1 MSAEN
6 VILVKDNIQVYES
19 DIQVLCDEYIE
30 SLPNADMIYKTAVYN
45 GLLDYIYKHLLCNV
59 ITNDNGITKSS
70 YDYYMLDNI
79 FYNIYMPLCSR
90 YDKTPTVL
98 QFTSTLCHIDNRN
111 ISDIKNGVYRS
122 NGAKVNPVS
131 KRTVEKWYQSCES
144 ALYNRAIECN
154 SIGAIFGL
162 KSAHGWKEA
171 TTLTIEQSA
180 ALPHETP
187 EQIAAKYADIE
198 RPEKPQLE

>member
-1 MSAEN
+1 MDAEN

-19 DIQVLCDEYIE
+19 DIQVLCEEYIN
-30 SLPNADMIYKTAVYN
+30 SLPDPEMVYKTAVYN

-59 ITNDNGITKSS
+59 ITADNGLTNSS
-70 YDYYMLDNI
+70 YDYQILDNI
-79 FYNIYMPLCSR
+79 FYSVYVPLCSR

-98 QFTSTLCHIDNRN
+98 QFTSMLCHIDNRN
-111 ISDIKNGVYRS
+111 ISDVKNGVYR
-122 NGAKVNPVS
+122 NGRKVNS
-131 KRTVEKWYQSCES
+131 DSSRTVQKWYQTCES

-171 TTLTIEQSA
+171 TTLTIENQQI
-180 ALPHETP
+180 PHETP

-198 RPEKPQLE
+198 RPELPDLD